1 MEARMNYVQ
10 ERLLGRAI
18 APAVPD
24 MSPAIAGPAR
34 QTAASAIGRISGDAV
49 NMLPRPGGDMM
60 TGGAMNMISRLLAIV
75 QQLLSSFG
83 LGLQPQ
89 TPQSYFTNAT
99 ASSTGDPHLAFDG
112 TDGHGSAR
120 HAHFDSMHGHS
131 DLLDS
136 SSFAG
141 GYHISTQ
148 VTQPRANGVTYN
160 RAATVSTNF
169 GNTQISLDKDGNAGI
184 TSNGRTLSIAS
195 GQSIDLGNGETV
207 TRNADGSLL
216 VTDDNGMGGRITT
229 RLSENGSGVDVNI
242 DAQQVDLGGDL
253 VSAGQPLDPRRRL

>member
-1 MEARMNYVQ
+1 MNYVQ
-10 ERLLGRAI
+10 ERLPGGAI

-24 MSPAIAGPAR
+24 MSPAIAGPVR
-34 QTAASAIGRISGDAV
+34 QTAASAIGRFSGDAV
-49 NMLPRPGGDMM
+49 NMLRRPAGDMM
-60 TGGAMNMISRLLAIV
+60 TGGAMNMISQLLSIV
-75 QQLLSSFG
+75 QQLLASLGQSF
-83 LGLQPQ
+83 
-89 TPQSYFTNAT
+89 FANAT

-120 HAHFDSMHGHS
+120 HTHFDSMRGHD

-141 GYHISTQ
+141 GYRISTQ
-148 VTQPRANGVTYN
+148 VTQPGANGVTYN

-169 GNTQISLDKDGNAGI
+169 GNTRVSLDKDGNAGI
-184 TSNGRTLSIAS
+184 TSNGRKISIAD
-195 GQSIDLGNGETV
+195 GESIDLGNGEAV

-216 VTDDNGMGGRITT
+216 VTDDNGMGGRVTT

-242 DAQQVDLGGDL
+242 EAQQVDLGGDI
-253 VSAGQPLDPRRRL
+253 VNGGSRLDPRRRL